1 MSMSNIS
8 QKEAYKIM
16 LKDYP
21 DVMNVAQVCEVLGIG
36 AKSCYR
42 LLREEQIASLRI
54 GKIYRIPKAHL
65 LSYLNIGTDKTASTS
80 SLSNSEVAI
89 MHSLVDSNDVRE
101 E

>member
-1 MSMSNIS
+1 
-8 QKEAYKIM
+8 M

-54 GKIYRIPKAHL
+54 GKIYLFQRHI
-65 LSYLNIGTDKTASTS
+65 S
-80 SLSNSEVAI
+80 SAI
-89 MHSLVDSNDVRE
+89 
-101 E
+101 